1 MAMACAL
8 TIGSDTRYLGPLRQW
23 IDAFSRVSG
32 ERWFPRRAVIPCS
45 MALVEAVDN
54 AIFHAHGGR
63 RREPIDISLSVK
75 KGRIIIDVVDRGSGI
90 GNPERIEPDSQ
101 ATHGRGLFIIREIMD
116 RVRSRR
122 IAGRHHMR
130 MEYKI

>member
-1 MAMACAL
+1 MTIACAF
-8 TIGSDTRYLGPLRQW
+8 TIGSDTRYLSPLRQW
-23 IDAFSRVSG
+23 VDALSRVSG
-32 ERWFPRRAVIPCS
+32 EDRFPRRAVLPCS

-63 RREPIDISLSVK
+63 KHEPIDISFLVRRD
-75 KGRIIIDVVDRGSGI
+75 RIIIEVVDRGRGI
-90 GNPERIEPDSQ
+90 GYPLHIEPDSI

-116 RVRSRR
+116 SVRSRR

-130 MEYKI
+130 MEYRI